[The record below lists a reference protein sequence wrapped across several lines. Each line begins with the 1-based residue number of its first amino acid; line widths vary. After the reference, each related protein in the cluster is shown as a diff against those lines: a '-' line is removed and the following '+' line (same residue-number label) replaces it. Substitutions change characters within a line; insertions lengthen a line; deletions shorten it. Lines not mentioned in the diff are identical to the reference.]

1 MGRSGMSTARL
12 LGISFLC
19 VLFVRTSES
28 ASDDGI
34 AAPLLCSVCCVLP
47 SAIPLLGDKLIAAD
61 CCVLLALRL
70 PVSALLAFRRA
81 IYEDPLSKLSDW
93 NSKDKDPCAWSGV
106 GCSPFN
112 NRVVTL

>member
-1 MGRSGMSTARL
+1 MSTARL
-12 LGISFLC
+12 LGVSFLC
-19 VLFVRTSES
+19 VLLVRNSES

-34 AAPLLCSVCCVLP
+34 APLLCSVCCVLP
-47 SAIPLLGDKLIAAD
+47 SAILLLGDKLIAAD

-70 PVSALLAFRRA
+70 PVSALLAFKRA